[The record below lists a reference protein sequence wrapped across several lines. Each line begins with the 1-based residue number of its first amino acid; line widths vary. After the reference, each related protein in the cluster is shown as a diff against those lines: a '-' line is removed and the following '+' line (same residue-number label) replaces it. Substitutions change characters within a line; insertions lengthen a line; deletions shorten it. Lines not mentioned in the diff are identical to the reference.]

1 MVGLSKQNK
10 TMSTFQIIVLLIIVW
25 IAFSQYNK
33 YNKKQKLKEKEE
45 ADKKK
50 FEQLK
55 SDKVKDQLGK
65 VQIFEQQVEEIK
77 KITIPEISEYKS
89 TVISSESE
97 IVKRGGDSQLFT
109 FLKVDTFLK
118 DFKDKIENDQD
129 YFSNTVS
136 PESLRI
142 KIQKVD
148 TRSSLEKL
156 EETAAI
162 FEAYSQGDF
171 GVTFEYKLENLVKSA
186 HSIKPMINNE
196 ILTLEYYKSIATAMV
211 IFYLNEKKIRYFEI
225 YEAFEKL
232 GVFDSTWQ
240 KNVLGKL
247 DSIDERLATMNNGL
261 LELNRNFVSLTE
273 SSNNIVKELQEIN
286 SGVAMG
292 NLLQGIT
299 AYQTWRVNKK
309 LVN

>member
-1 MVGLSKQNK
+1 M
-10 TMSTFQIIVLLIIVW
+10 
-25 IAFSQYNK
+25 
-33 YNKKQKLKEKEE
+33 
-45 ADKKK
+45 
-50 FEQLK
+50 
-55 SDKVKDQLGK
+55 
-65 VQIFEQQVEEIK
+65 
-77 KITIPEISEYKS
+77 
-89 TVISSESE
+89 
-97 IVKRGGDSQLFT
+97 
-109 FLKVDTFLK
+109 KVDTFLK